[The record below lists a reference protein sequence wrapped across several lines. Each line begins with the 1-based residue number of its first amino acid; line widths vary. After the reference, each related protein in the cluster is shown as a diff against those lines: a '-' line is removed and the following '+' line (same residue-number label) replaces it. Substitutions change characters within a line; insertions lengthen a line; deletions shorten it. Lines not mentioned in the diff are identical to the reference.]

1 MLEKFTNSIRWM
13 FWKANRRF
21 LEAFAEALVGP
32 GKELLQPDGK
42 RIMDNLEVFLKEIPS
57 NAFKQITLALMV
69 MPLSA
74 PATLPRSGLM
84 RFLVKLWHV
93 LKGNIVRYRFPG
105 LTPDERARRVDEL
118 FRRLAGQA
126 AEQRDDFIKTIVILS
141 TIKQLLSASYL
152 ELDST
157 WDALGYSP
165 YPKPPRSWNPPSG
178 PVIVNPPRTSI
189 GEYLHQQAKHPRE
202 VRHKEPGVTNYC
214 VIGSGAGGAVV
225 AHRIKEL
232 DKNAR
237 VVILE
242 SGPLVT
248 NEAFP
253 TRMLRS
259 VAQLYMNAG
268 STLSKDQMSQF
279 RQGHCVGGSTTLNNG
294 VAIKPEGF
302 WWDDNLVRRW
312 QEAGVHLAWDEFN
325 HAFDEIRPIINAH
338 PIEDRIITTMGRTVA
353 QGFAQAWPA
362 LKTSTVPINIT
373 ECIGCGRC
381 NLGCQY
387 DAKQSMLTTCIPKVV
402 EQGGLLVPNTHVE
415 KIKFK
420 RKGDGK
426 TVTGLVVST
435 DDGESIEIE
444 ADKFVL
450 AAGAYASSK
459 LLWKSGFTGAV
470 PGVRTVGKRF
480 AGNLGSGV
488 LARFPKTQNGWA
500 GQQVGFV
507 VEVPAERMIIET
519 AFAPPQLLGLTATQW
534 GPEFMKLVESYN
546 HLAVAIPVFST
557 FGFGQIDR
565 GALPMLNWL
574 LDYRLGGFVIDFA
587 MSDEDWRRLAKGLKL
602 SAKAMFA
609 MGAEEIYTT
618 RFNART
624 LKPGDDI
631 DAYFDNLGPVDYLHV
646 ETAHLQ
652 GGNVL
657 HHDPGQGVVDENFK
671 VHGIDNLWISD
682 ASVIPS
688 PITLNIQFTIMAL
701 AWYAARRIVAA

>member
-13 FWKANRRF
+13 FWRANRKF

-32 GKELLQPDGK
+32 GKESLRPDGK
-42 RIMDNLEVFLKEIPS
+42 RIMDNLEVFLKEVPA

-74 PATLPRSGLM
+74 PATLPRSGLF
-84 RFLVKLWHV
+84 RFLVKLWGV
-93 LKGNIVRYRFPG
+93 LKSNIVRYRFPKLPPG
-105 LTPDERARRVDEL
+105 ERARRVDEL
-118 FRRLAGQA
+118 FRRLASQA
-126 AEQRDDFIKTIVILS
+126 AEQRDDFIKSIVVLS

-165 YPKPPRSWNPPSG
+165 YPNPPRSWNPPSG
-178 PVIVNPPRTSI
+178 PVIVNPPRTAV
-189 GEYLHQQAKHPRE
+189 GEYLHQHAKHPRE
-202 VRHKEPGVTNYC
+202 VRHKAPGVTNYC

-225 AHRIKEL
+225 AHRIKQL

-248 NEAFP
+248 NEKFP

-268 STLSKDQMSQF
+268 STLSKDQMYQF

-312 QEAGVHLAWDEFN
+312 KEAGVHLAWDELN

-353 QGFAQAWPA
+353 QGFAQALPT

-402 EQGGLLVPNTHVE
+402 EQGGLLVPNAHVE
-415 KIKFK
+415 KIKLK
-420 RKGDGK
+420 RKGNGK
-426 TVTGLVVST
+426 TVTGLVVTT
-435 DDGESIEIE
+435 DDGKSIEIE

-480 AGNLGSGV
+480 TGNLGSGV

-500 GQQVGFV
+500 GQQVGYV

-557 FGFGQIDR
+557 FAYGQIDR

-574 LDYRLGGFVIDFA
+574 LDYRLGGFVIDFE

-602 SAKAMFA
+602 SAQAMFA

-624 LKPGDDI
+624 LKPGEDI
-631 DAYFDNLGPVDYLHV
+631 DAYFDGLGPVDYLHV

-657 HHDPGQGVVDENFK
+657 HQDPGQGVVDENFK
-671 VHGIDNLWISD
+671 VHGVDNLWISD

>member
-1 MLEKFTNSIRWM
+1 MLEKLFNSIRWM
-13 FWKANRRF
+13 YWKANRRF
-21 LEAFAEALVGP
+21 LESFAEALVGP
-32 GKELLQPDGK
+32 GKNALRPDGK
-42 RIMDNLEVFLKEIPS
+42 RIMDNMELFLNEVPS
-57 NAFKQITLALMV
+57 HVFKQITLALIV
-69 MPLSA
+69 LPLSA
-74 PATLPRSGLM
+74 PARLPRSGLL
-84 RFLVKLWHV
+84 RLLVKIWAGI
-93 LKGNIVRYRFPG
+93 KSNIVRYRFPK
-105 LTPDERARRVDEL
+105 LTAEERSRRVDQL
-118 FRRLAGQA
+118 FLRLASQA
-126 AEQRDDFIKTIVILS
+126 AEQQDDFIKSIVILS
-141 TIKQLLSASYL
+141 TIKQLLSAHYL
-152 ELDST
+152 ELDTT
-157 WDALGYSP
+157 WEALGYSP

-178 PVIVNPPRTSI
+178 PVIVNPPRTAI
-189 GEYLHQQAKHPRE
+189 GEYLHQQAKHPRD
-202 VRHKEPGVTNYC
+202 VRHKAPNVTNYC
-214 VIGSGAGGAVV
+214 VIGSGAGGAVA
-225 AHRIKEL
+225 AHRIKQL
-232 DKNAR
+232 DKDAR

-248 NEAFP
+248 NEKFP
-253 TRMLRS
+253 TQMLRS

-268 STLSKDQMSQF
+268 STLSKDQMYQF

-302 WWDDNLVRRW
+302 WWEDNLVRRW
-312 QEAGVHLAWDEFN
+312 QEAGVHLAWDELN
-325 HAFDEIRPIINAH
+325 YAFDEVRPIINAH
-338 PIEDRIITTMGRTVA
+338 PIEDRVITNMGKTVA
-353 QGFAQAWPA
+353 RGFALAWPS
-362 LKTSTVPINIT
+362 LKTHVVPINIT
-373 ECIGCGRC
+373 DCIGCGRC

-387 DAKQSMLTTCIPKVV
+387 DAKQSMLTTCIPKAV
-402 EQGGLLVPNTHVE
+402 EQGALLVPNAHVE

-420 RKGDGK
+420 KKGDGK

-435 DDGESIEIE
+435 DDGKLIEIE
-444 ADKFVL
+444 ADKYVL

-480 AGNLGSGV
+480 TGNLGSGV
-488 LARFPKTQNGWA
+488 LARFPSPQNGWA
-500 GQQVGFV
+500 GQQVGYV
-507 VEVPAERMIIET
+507 VEVPEERLVIET
-519 AFAPPQLLGLTATQW
+519 AFAPPELMGLTATQW

-557 FGFGQIDR
+557 FAYGQIDR

-587 MSDEDWRRLAKGLKL
+587 MGDEDWRRLAKGLKL
-602 SAKAMFA
+602 AARAMFA

-618 RFNART
+618 RFNAKT
-624 LKPGDDI
+624 LKPEDDL
-631 DAYFDNLGPVDYLHV
+631 DAYFDGLGPVDNLHI

-671 VHGIDNLWISD
+671 VHGVDNLWLTD

-688 PITLNIQFTIMAL
+688 PITVNIQFTIMAL